1 MLVPVPVALTHLLN
15 LLAFLLC
22 PLLSPPYIF
31 IIPYI
36 VYKNK
41 YLF

>member
-1 MLVPVPVALTHLLN
+1 MLALLLS
-15 LLAFLLC
+15 

-36 VYKNK
+36 VYISKC
-41 YLF
+41 LF